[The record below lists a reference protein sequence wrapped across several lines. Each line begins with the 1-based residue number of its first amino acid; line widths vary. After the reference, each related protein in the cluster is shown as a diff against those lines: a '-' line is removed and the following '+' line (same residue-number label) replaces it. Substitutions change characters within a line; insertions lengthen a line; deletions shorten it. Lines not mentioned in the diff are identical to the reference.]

1 MRVPRSDLNIVFDLG
16 GVVLTWD
23 PSAIAATASSD
34 PATQDVM
41 LAQVFGHA
49 DWTELDRGT
58 LTHWDCTY
66 EAYLV
71 RREEELERAAP
82 V

>member
-58 LTHWDCTY
+58 LSRQD
-66 EAYLV
+66 AI
-71 RREEELERAAP
+71 ERAAP